1 MVVPEK
7 KDKRRDVRTPSNFF
21 FNKMKRNKL
30 WSILTMFV
38 LMFGITIVFSGCGSD
53 DDLAN
58 SGNIGN
64 GKPRKD
70 YGYLKNGKRLAKM
83 AGYTFQYSEEGVIK
97 VASDGYYTYTF
108 ADDLSTVTKRR
119 ANGAVVEYALYYNK
133 DGNVSAMGNV
143 ATNDADTKNITCT
156 LLYQNGVCIG
166 TKNADAKTIELDGVK
181 YTQGCYW
188 LDGCPVYHLK
198 WSSTSATLR
207 KFECKT
213 DNPLRQNSYVLAL
226 KLWGETDVRSILQV
240 LGFLGDGPAKF
251 ITNDDR
257 TEWRS
262 SDDGNTYTFNSGMT
276 GELHNY
282 TYGYNMEND
291 MLMLEYCRE
300 LQDPKWKSNYYE
312 YSYE

>member
-1 MVVPEK
+1 M
-7 KDKRRDVRTPSNFF
+7 
-21 FNKMKRNKL
+21 ML
-30 WSILTMFV
+30 V
-38 LMFGITIVFSGCGSD
+38 LMFSITIVFSGCGSD
-53 DDLAN
+53 DDDLAN
-58 SGNIGN
+58 GSGTETN

-70 YGYLKNGKRLAKM
+70 YGYLKNGKRLAKV

-133 DGNVSAMGNV
+133 DGNVSAIRNV
-143 ATNDADTKNITCT
+143 ATNDVDTKNITNT

-166 TKNADAKTIELDGVK
+166 TKNADAKTIELDGIK
-181 YTQGCYW
+181 YTQGCCW
-188 LDGCPVYHLK
+188 LDGCPVYRLSC
-198 WSSTSATLR
+198 SSTSATLR
-207 KFECKT
+207 KYECKT
-213 DNPLRQNSYVLAL
+213 DNPLRQNSYVLAYL
-226 KLWGETDVRSILQV
+226 LWGETDVRSILQV

-262 SDDGNTYTFNSGMT
+262 SDGNTYTLNSGMM

-282 TYGYNMEND
+282 TYVYNMQND
-291 MLMLEYCRE
+291 MLKLEYCRE
-300 LQDPKWKSNYYE
+300 LNDPKWNTLYYE
-312 YSYE
+312 YTYE